1 MGGCL
6 RSLIGYKSCTF
17 CIPFLFLGILSSAI
31 RMYYN
36 EGCRWPEVMTVSY
49 SINGKS
55 VTAEELKEVQITK
68 KDYID
73 YVEAIRQ
80 SAGNYYRE
88 QGGEMPACETG
99 KVQSIG

>member
-1 MGGCL
+1 
-6 RSLIGYKSCTF
+6 
-17 CIPFLFLGILSSAI
+17 
-31 RMYYN
+31 
-36 EGCRWPEVMTVSY
+36 MTVSY

>member
-1 MGGCL
+1 
-6 RSLIGYKSCTF
+6 
-17 CIPFLFLGILSSAI
+17 
-31 RMYYN
+31 
-36 EGCRWPEVMTVSY
+36 MTVSY

-55 VTAEELKEVQITK
+55 VTAEELREVQITK

-80 SAGNYYRE
+80 SVGGYYRE
-88 QGGEMPACETG
+88 QGREMPDYETG